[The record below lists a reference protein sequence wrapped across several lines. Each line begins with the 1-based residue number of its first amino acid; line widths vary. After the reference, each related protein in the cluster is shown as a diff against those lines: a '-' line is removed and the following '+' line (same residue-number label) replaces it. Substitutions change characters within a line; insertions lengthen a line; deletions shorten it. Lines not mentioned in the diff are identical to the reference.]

1 MPSITFPS
9 GSPNGGRRRCAIAGS
24 AQITMV
30 NRTARIELFFM
41 FWRIAPRHNAEAPT
55 WRRSTEFWVGCCWPF
70 IPMKHFV
77 PYSTLQ
83 RSIYLVVVD
92 ALEFGT

>member
-9 GSPNGGRRRCAIAGS
+9 GSSNGGRRRCAIAGS

-55 WRRSTEFWVGCCWPF
+55 WRRSTEFWGLLLAVYSD
-70 IPMKHFV
+70 KHFV
-77 PYSTLQ
+77 SYSTLQ